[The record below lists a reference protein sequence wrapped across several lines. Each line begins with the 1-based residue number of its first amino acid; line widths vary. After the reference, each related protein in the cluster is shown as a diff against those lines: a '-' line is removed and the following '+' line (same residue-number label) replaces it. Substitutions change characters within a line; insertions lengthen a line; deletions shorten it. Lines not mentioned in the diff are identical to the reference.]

1 MPSQVTNKK
10 HVLLVDDEKN
20 LTQMLSMLLE
30 TRGYNVQI
38 AYSGQEALQKVSADL
53 DLIILDLVL
62 HDVNGFEVCRQLKED
77 KSTSHIPIIM
87 LSAHALYADKVEGLY
102 LGADDFLSKP
112 CEYEELFARME
123 AVMRRGPRWK
133 DWGATQRDQDSVI
146 FELRNILDQKLITP
160 HFQPI
165 YLFDPLKLLGVE
177 LLARPISDGALANP
191 ERFFKEAMK
200 YGMYSDMEIMSWS
213 LALPI
218 LAKTLKNQKIFL
230 NCNPYFI
237 ESMDFVLVRS
247 LFEENNIPARNVI
260 LEITERSAISNY
272 KLFYKQLQRYREYG
286 FGFAVD
292 DVGGGYASLESVVQT
307 KPEVIKIDR
316 HIISNLKNDLFKR
329 SIVKFVVS
337 FCQENNILSIA
348 EGIQSKEDYD
358 VVQDLGVDGGQ
369 GYYLCRPTAKISLD
383 KICTPVLK

>member
-1 MPSQVTNKK
+1 M
-10 HVLLVDDEKN
+10 LVDDERN

-30 TRGYNVQI
+30 TRGYEVQV
-38 AYSGQEALQKVSADL
+38 AYSGQEALEKVSSSL

-62 HDVNGFEVCRQLKED
+62 HDVTGFEVCRQLKED

-123 AVMRRGPRWK
+123 AVMRRGPLWQSW
-133 DWGATQRDQDSVI
+133 DLQRDQDSII
-146 FELRNILDQKLITP
+146 FELRKILDERLICP

-165 YLFDPLKLLGVE
+165 YLFEPLKLLGVE
-177 LLARPISDGALANP
+177 LLARPITDGHLSSP
-191 ERFFKEAMK
+191 EKFFKEAMK
-200 YGMYSDMEIMSWS
+200 YGMYSDMEILSWS

-218 LAKTLKNQKIFL
+218 FAQSLKNQKIFL

-237 ESMDFVLVRS
+237 ESMDFKLVKS
-247 LFEENNIPARNVI
+247 LFEENNISPKSVI

-272 KLFYKQLQRYREYG
+272 KLFYKQLQRYREDG

-316 HIISNLKNDLFKR
+316 HIISNLKDDLFKR

-348 EGIQSKEDYD
+348 KGIQSQEDLD
-358 VVQDLGVDGGQ
+358 VVMDLGIDGGQ
-369 GYYLCRPTAKISLD
+369 GYFLYRPTPKLILD
-383 KICTPVLK
+383 RIASPLLK

>member
-1 MPSQVTNKK
+1 MPNQMTNKK
-10 HVLLVDDEKN
+10 HILLVDDERN

-30 TRGYNVQI
+30 TRGYDVQI
-38 AYSGQEALQKVSADL
+38 ACSGQEALRKVSANL

-133 DWGATQRDQDSVI
+133 TSDINQRDQDSVI
-146 FELRNILDQKLITP
+146 FELRKILDEKLITP
-160 HFQPI
+160 HFQPL
-165 YLFDPLKLLGVE
+165 YLFEPLKLLGVE
-177 LLARPISDGALANP
+177 LLARPISDGFLSSP
-191 ERFFKEAMK
+191 ERFFKESLK
-200 YGMYSDMEIMSWS
+200 YGMYSDMEILSWS

-218 LAKTLKNQKIFL
+218 LAQTLKTQKIFL

-237 ESMDFVLVRS
+237 ESMDFLVVKS
-247 LFEENNIPARNVI
+247 LFEETNISPRNVI

-348 EGIQSKEDYD
+348 EGIQSKEDLEI
-358 VVQDLGVDGGQ
+358 VKDLGVDGGQ
-369 GYYLCRPTAKISLD
+369 GYYLFRPTPKITLD
-383 KICTPVLK
+383 KIASPLLK